1 MENQMIQYHPEY
13 NLYPDVIIVDE
24 HNPTV
29 RAPRAVLDLQM
40 NQTRES
46 LADPDTFKSFVKS
59 SERQFR
65 ASREYKAYKSY
76 LMDSLG
82 LDRCQILGNVS
93 NEDAD
98 IELHHNVLGL
108 FDIATMITLHMVNT
122 VGSINTMQLIQL
134 LIIEHYNNRVGV
146 TFLSKTA
153 HQIYTNDL
161 NGYIP
166 PEQTFGKWWEL
177 LGLYKYGITFDIAY
191 KVINY
196 LKKYQNQMP
205 VSINLEQQEEI
216 LSWASYN
223 TYGEPMQYLPAM
235 YNKNENQGDMYY
247 EY

>member
-1 MENQMIQYHPEY
+1 MENQIIQYHPEY
-13 NLYPDVIIVDE
+13 NQYPDIIIVDE

-29 RAPRAVLDLQM
+29 RAPKAVLDLMM
-40 NQTRES
+40 NQTRDT
-46 LADPDTFKSFVKS
+46 LADPDTFKSFIKS
-59 SERQFR
+59 AERQFR

-82 LDRCQILGNVS
+82 LDRCQILGNIS
-93 NEDAD
+93 GEDAD

-108 FDIATMITLHMVNT
+108 YDIATMITLHMVNT
-122 VGSINTMQLIQL
+122 VGSINSMQLIQM
-134 LIIEHYNNRVGV
+134 LILEHYKNRVGI
-146 TFLSKTA
+146 TFLCKTA
-153 HQIYTNDL
+153 HQVYTNDP

-177 LGLYKYGITFDIAY
+177 LGVYNYGITFDIAY

-196 LKKYQNQMP
+196 LKKFQNNMP

-223 TYGEPMQYLPAM
+223 TYGEPVYNLPAM
-235 YNKNENQGDMYY
+235 YNKIDQGDMYY

>member
-1 MENQMIQYHPEY
+1 MENQVIQYHPEY
-13 NLYPDVIIVDE
+13 NQYPDIIMIDE

-29 RAPRAVLDLQM
+29 RAPKAVLDLM
-40 NQTRES
+40 FNQTRDT
-46 LADPDTFKSFVKS
+46 LADPDTFRSFISKN
-59 SERQFR
+59 ERLFR
-65 ASREYKAYKSY
+65 SSREYKAYKSY

-82 LDRCQILGNVS
+82 LDRCQILGNVT

-108 FDIATMITLHMVNT
+108 YDIVTLIVLHMINT
-122 VGSINTMQLIQL
+122 VGCVNSMQVIQIVIL
-134 LIIEHYNNRVGV
+134 EHYKNRVGV

-153 HQIYTNDL
+153 HQIYTADP

-166 PEQTFGKWWEL
+166 PSQTFGKWWEL
-177 LGLYKYGITFDIAY
+177 LAAYKYGITFDIAY

-223 TYGEPMQYLPAM
+223 TYGEPMSNLPAI
-235 YNKNENQGDMYY
+235 YNQNQGEEYY
-247 EY
+247 EYY